1 MTSCRTTNNLT
12 MKRET
17 HGKNCNKVMNKERVL
32 AILETMGIESYTPVR
47 VLDNVDTN

>member
-1 MTSCRTTNNLT
+1 